1 MTQVAR
7 RSGLIT
13 TKVGMTQIFTEEGKA
28 IPVTLLKVDRNVVLK
43 VNEGATYKSVQIG
56 YGEYK
61 AKNMKKPQVGLAKKA
76 GVDSFKL
83 SKEFRVTDGFM
94 LDVGT
99 ELKVDHF
106 KAGQIIDVTSISI
119 GKGFAGGMKRYGFA
133 GLEASHGV
141 SVSHRSLGSTGQ
153 RQDPGKTFKGKKMHG
168 HMGAKQVTTQNL
180 QIVDVDAELSII
192 AVKGAIPGHKGQTVY
207 VTDAVKLGYI
217 EG

>member
-1 MTQVAR
+1 MTESAR
-7 RSGLIT
+7 RTGLIT

-43 VNEGATYKSVQIG
+43 ANDAETYKSVQIG
-56 YGEYK
+56 YGVAK
-61 AKNMKKPQVGLAKKA
+61 AKNMKKPQAGLAKKA
-76 GVDSFKL
+76 GVDSFKI
-83 SKEFRVTDGFM
+83 SKEFRVTDGFL

-99 ELKVDHF
+99 ELKADHF
-106 KAGQIIDVTSISI
+106 KAGQVIDVTSISI

-141 SVSHRSLGSTGQ
+141 SISHRALGSTGQ

-168 HMGAKQVTTQNL
+168 HMGAKKITTQNL
-180 QIVDVDAELSII
+180 QVIDVDTELSII

-207 VTDAVKLGYI
+207 VTDAIKLGYF
-217 EG
+217 E

>member
-7 RSGLIT
+7 RTGLIT
-13 TKVGMTQIFTEEGKA
+13 TKIGMTQIFTEEGKA
-28 IPVTLLKVDRNVVLK
+28 IPVTLLKVDRNIVLK
-43 VNEGATYKSVQIG
+43 SNDAATYKSVQIG
-56 YGEYK
+56 YGTS
-61 AKNMKKPQVGLAKKA
+61 KNIKKPQVGLAKKA
-76 GVDSFKL
+76 GVDSFKI
-83 SKEFRVTDGFM
+83 SKEFRVTDGFL

-99 ELKVDHF
+99 ELKADHF
-106 KAGQIIDVTSISI
+106 KVGQVIDVTSTSI

-168 HMGAKQVTTQNL
+168 HMGDKRVTTQNL
-180 QIVDVDAELSII
+180 RIVDIDMELSVI

-207 VTDAVKLGYI
+207 VTDAIKLGYF
-217 EG
+217 E